1 MKMTKIIIKNLFGI
15 SEKQLDGTS
24 VELIG
29 RNGVGKSS
37 VIDAIRLALTNSS
50 NRDYIIKNGE
60 NEGEIFIET
69 DAGIT
74 VDRKIRTGKAD
85 YKSVKNNGAAVQKP
99 ESFLQDIFTSL
110 QLNPV
115 EFLSMSKNEQ
125 NRIILDMIEYPW
137 TLETIKEWFGELPA
151 WVNYEQNILCILDF
165 MQSEKGQWFQDRQN
179 INRDIRNKRAICE
192 DIAKGIPANYSV
204 EYWENASVG
213 DIYTQIERIRNKNRL
228 IEKAKMLSDSRESK
242 IRKFDADRQIAISA
256 LDTEFSNKQ
265 SYIEKEIIKLQ
276 NQIREYE
283 TEKSGLA
290 EKKQD
295 KLSVIESTYNSNVAK
310 FDAELAE
317 YSEYLELDKESTE
330 ELEKNAQ
337 EIEKMKAH
345 VNEYK
350 RMQRTEAEIEELRS
364 QSDVLTHK
372 IEKARALPG
381 EILQT
386 ATIPVCGLEVKDGI
400 PLING
405 LPVSNLS
412 DGEKLDLCVDVA
424 IQKPNG
430 LKIILID
437 GVEKLSTELR
447 EKLYKKCKDK
457 GLQFIATRTTD
468 DPELTVVEL

>member
-1 MKMTKIIIKNLFGI
+1 MRIKKIKITNLYGI
-15 SEKQLDGTS
+15 AEKELDGS
-24 VELIG
+24 NVELTG
-29 RNGVGKSS
+29 QNGVGKSS

-69 DAGIT
+69 DTGLTI
-74 VDRKIRTGKAD
+74 DRKIRTGKAD

-115 EFLSMSKNEQ
+115 EFLNMTKNDQ

-137 TLETIKEWFGELPA
+137 SLETIKEWFGELPS
-151 WVNYEQNILCILDF
+151 WVNYEQNILCILEY
-165 MQSEKGQWFQDRQN
+165 MQSEKGQWFIDRQN

-192 DIAKGIPANYSV
+192 DIAKEIPASYNV

-213 DIYTQIERIRNKNRL
+213 DIYTQIERIRHTNEL
-228 IEKAKMLSDSRESK
+228 IEKAKMLQESRESK
-242 IRKFDADRQIAISA
+242 LRKFEADKQISISA
-256 LDTEFSNKQ
+256 LDTEFANEQ
-265 SYIEKEIIKLQ
+265 SRIEKAIIQLQ
-276 NQIREYE
+276 NQIKELE
-283 TEKSGLA
+283 TKKAGLS

-295 KLSVIESTYNSNVAK
+295 KIEVIESTYKTNVSK

-317 YSEYLELDKESTE
+317 YAEYLELETESTE
-330 ELEKNAQ
+330 ELEKNAH
-337 EIEKMKAH
+337 EIEDMKSH
-345 VNEYK
+345 INEYR
-350 RMQRTEAEIEELRS
+350 RMQRTEREIEELRS
-364 QSDVLTHK
+364 QSDVLTKK
-372 IEKARALPG
+372 IEKARTLPG

-386 ATIPVCGLEVKDGI
+386 ATIPVAGLTVKDGI

-412 DGEKLDLCVDVA
+412 DGEKLSLCVDVA
-424 IQKPNG
+424 IQKPDQ

-437 GVEKLSTELR
+437 GVEKLSSQLR
-447 EKLYKKCKDK
+447 EELYNKCKEK
-457 GLQFIATRTTD
+457 GLQFVATRTTD